1 MANET
6 YTYVKN
12 FMEKV
17 FVFMGAG
24 LIAILNTYVLCDY
37 LSVFPYNQTVN
48 VYNDR
53 LPFKLWS
60 SLKLTIMVFLIRLS
74 LVYSFKMQ
82 YTHARNYVIDCCLK
96 LLHYGGF
103 LRSTGAICIWFMQ
116 TKNKIDLNLAKS
128 DVWKRQIK
136 CFPMWKD
143 F

>member
-6 YTYVKN
+6 YIYVKN

-74 LVYSFKMQ
+74 LVYSFKME
-82 YTHARNYVIDCCLK
+82 YTYAPNYVIDYCLK
-96 LLHYGGF
+96 LLNYGGF
-103 LRSTGAICIWFMQ
+103 LRSIGAICIWFMQ
-116 TKNKIDLNLAKS
+116 TKNKIDHNLAKS

-136 CFPMWKD
+136 CFPMSKD